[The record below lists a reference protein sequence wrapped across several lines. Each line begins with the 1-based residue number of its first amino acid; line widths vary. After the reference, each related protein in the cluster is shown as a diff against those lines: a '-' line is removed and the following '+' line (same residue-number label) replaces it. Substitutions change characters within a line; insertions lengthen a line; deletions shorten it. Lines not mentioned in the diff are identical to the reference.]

1 MESVGGY
8 YKALMQKGILEK
20 VRIKHE
26 LHIVWITS
34 DGAKFINKKDAI
46 RHEKSI
52 QPKDIVVQWID
63 KIKGDNNEQS
73 TEK

>member
-1 MESVGGY
+1 MGRHGGFC
-8 YKALMQKGILEK
+8 KQLIVKGILEK
-20 VRIKHE
+20 MKIKHE

-46 RHEKSI
+46 RHEESI
-52 QPKDIVVQWID
+52 KPKDIVTQWIN

-73 TEK
+73 TEE